1 MRPLETARRVGEGA
15 ARWLRRTAARR
26 ALPRYGPFWVSLE
39 LAAPVPDVPGRFASD
54 RAETLFGV
62 LETLEAIAD
71 EPRVHGV
78 LLKLR
83 GAPGGIA
90 CAQSLQRALGAV
102 RARGKAIAAWAESLD
117 LVSLYVASAADRLWI
132 PETGRV
138 FAVGLRADSWY
149 LRDLLAR
156 FDVRPEIVRI
166 GTHKSAGEMFTNQ
179 RMSDEQREQLGA
191 IVSDGFD
198 ALVEGI
204 AVGRGRSVDEVH
216 AWIDRG
222 RYTAADAHEAGL
234 VDGFAP
240 RDELAGRV
248 GGVASP
254 RAAQPSRPV
263 LVEARS
269 LWALR
274 ANARSGFRAPPP
286 RIAVLFASGAISRG
300 ERARGIASRAAEQTL
315 DALARDARVRGVVLR
330 IDSPGGDALASD
342 LLWRAVRALRREKPV
357 VASIAEVAA
366 SGGYYLASAADC
378 VLAERSS
385 ITGSIGV
392 IGGKLDL
399 SGLFERIGVGLD
411 AVERGARAG
420 MHSAARGFTDE
431 ERELVRGEM
440 RSLYETFVARVAEGR
455 GLAAAVVERAAE
467 GRVFTGGR
475 ALALGLVDALGGPL
489 EALAEVRRR
498 AGLRR
503 AEPVLVDLHPR
514 VSVLRALSRWLR

>member
-1 MRPLETARRVGEGA
+1 MSPQGTARRVGEGA
-15 ARWLRRTAARR
+15 ARWLRRFAARR
-26 ALPRYGPFWVSLE
+26 TLPRTGPFWVSLE
-39 LAAPVPDVPGRFASD
+39 LAAPVTDVPGRFARE
-54 RAETLFGV
+54 RAETLLGV

-71 EPRVHGV
+71 EPRARGI
-78 LLKLR
+78 LLQLR

-90 CAQSLQRALGAV
+90 CAQSLRRALDAV
-102 RARGKAIAAWAESLD
+102 RARGKAVAAWAESLD
-117 LVSLYVASAADRLWI
+117 LVSLYLASAADRLWI

-138 FAVGLRADSWY
+138 FAVGLRADAYY

-156 FDVRPEIVRI
+156 IDVRPEIVRI
-166 GTHKSAGEMFTNQ
+166 GSHKSAGEMFTNQ
-179 RMSDEQREQLGA
+179 RMSDEQREQVEA

-204 AVGRGRSVDEVH
+204 AAGRARTTDEVRE
-216 AWIDRG
+216 WIDRG
-222 RYTAADAHEAGL
+222 RYTAADARSAGL
-234 VDGFAP
+234 VDGFAY
-240 RDELAGRV
+240 RDELEDRV
-248 GGVASP
+248 GELASR
-254 RAAQPSRPV
+254 RASAPARPP
-263 LVEARS
+263 LVEARA

-274 ANARSGFRAPPP
+274 TNARAGIRAQP

-300 ERARGIASRAAEQTL
+300 ERARGIASRAAEEML
-315 DALARDARVRGVVLR
+315 GALARDARVRGVVLR

-399 SGLFERIGVGLD
+399 SGLFQRFGVGLD

-420 MHSAARGFTDE
+420 MHSAARGFTEE
-431 ERELVRGEM
+431 ERELVRAEM

-455 GLAAAVVERAAE
+455 GLAAAAVERAAE
-467 GRVFTGGR
+467 GRVFTGDR
-475 ALALGLVDALGGPL
+475 ALALGLIDALGGPL

-498 AGLRR
+498 AGLRG
-503 AEPVLVDLHPR
+503 AEPVRIDLHPR
-514 VSVLRALSRWLR
+514 VSVLRALSHRLR